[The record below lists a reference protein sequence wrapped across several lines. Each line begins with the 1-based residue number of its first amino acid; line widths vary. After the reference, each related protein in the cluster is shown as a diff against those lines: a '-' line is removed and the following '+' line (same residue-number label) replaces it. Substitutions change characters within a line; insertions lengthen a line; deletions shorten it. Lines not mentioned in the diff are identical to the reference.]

1 MIKVYLTFK
10 TTYLTKA
17 NRSKNKIQTGRKEQ
31 YKQTMKKKKN
41 VSEVVIE
48 EHVLLT
54 IFLLLLY
61 LKILFAHFS
70 HLPNM
75 Y

>member
-1 MIKVYLTFK
+1 M
-10 TTYLTKA
+10 
-17 NRSKNKIQTGRKEQ
+17 QGGRKEQ
-31 YKQTMKKKKN
+31 YKQTMKKKN

-48 EHVLLT
+48 EHVLVT

-61 LKILFAHFS
+61 LKILFADFS
-70 HLPNM
+70 YLPNM